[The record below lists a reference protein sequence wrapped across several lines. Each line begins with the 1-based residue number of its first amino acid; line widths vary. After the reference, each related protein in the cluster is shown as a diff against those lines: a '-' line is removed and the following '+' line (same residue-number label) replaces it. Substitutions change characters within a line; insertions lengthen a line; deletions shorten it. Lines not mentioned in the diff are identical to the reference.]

1 MSEQEEAR
9 VDERRYADAFMAG
22 SHSVMVAI
30 EKKWELYGYPESVV
44 CDVLG
49 RVANGEDRYKAEDA
63 AIGNGEAQ

>member
-1 MSEQEEAR
+1 MT
-9 VDERRYADAFMAG
+9 ERDQAKADLDRYADAFTAQ

-30 EKKWELYGYPESVV
+30 EKKWELYGYPERVV

-63 AIGNGEAQ
+63 AIGGDE